1 MKRTTLSIIAAALLL
16 VPYVASACTVP
27 DVWKPS
33 TILNTSLVSCTG
45 NIYTVTGAPGTL
57 NTNACSNLC
66 DLVCTTTRVIYFGI
80 AFVIWIILPIMIIV
94 GGIMYMMGGANPGML
109 ETAKKTLWGA
119 VIGAIIVLCA
129 YILVA
134 VFIKFVN
141 ISKIGG
147 FPDANG
153 NTPPACTIS
162 S

>member
-1 MKRTTLSIIAAALLL
+1 
-16 VPYVASACTVP
+16 
-27 DVWKPS
+27 
-33 TILNTSLVSCTG
+33 
-45 NIYTVTGAPGTL
+45 
-57 NTNACSNLC
+57 
-66 DLVCTTTRVIYFGI
+66 
-80 AFVIWIILPIMIIV
+80 MIIV